1 MLVKLLQLIKW
12 VFEVSLLLYVAISWL
27 AIPANRWTELLRGFV
42 EPVLTPIRAVLT
54 EKLPARFQI
63 LDWSPV
69 VAWLLAELV
78 YSLLYNL
85 LAIFM

>member
-1 MLVKLLQLIKW
+1 MLVKLLQLVKW

-27 AIPANRWTELLRGFV
+27 SIPANRWTELLRGLV

-54 EKLPARFQI
+54 EKLPVRFQI